1 LQPTP
6 EKPDRPDYDHALKR
20 VFAANPEGILSVFA
34 PGATWLDDLRT
45 ELPGANRQADLV
57 WKVEQP
63 KGGPGIVHF
72 ELQST
77 NDDEMDE
84 RVVDYAW
91 RIRQRFHLPVL
102 SIVIYLRPD
111 GEMPDP
117 VYHWEWDEES
127 RFRYAFDV
135 IRLWEWQP
143 EQVLATPYP
152 NLWPLAGFMASVT
165 VDKTAE
171 IVDQIEAA
179 QIPQEQREELTGDL
193 ALFAGMRLP
202 WEAIYEAI
210 RRRPVLKDLWE
221 QSSLGKAL
229 EVIAEERGEARG
241 EARGLEIGKAQGVA
255 LGTAQTSRDAI
266 RIVLTSRFGVLAD
279 DLDDAIEHADV
290 TVCGAVLARVGT
302 DTLDQIRALLNLG
315 PTASA

>member
-1 LQPTP
+1 VRQTP

-20 VFAANPEGILSVFA
+20 IFASDPEGILLVFA
-34 PGATWLDDLRT
+34 PGATWLDDLQT
-45 ELPGANRQADLV
+45 ELPGVNRQADLV

-63 KGGPGIVHF
+63 KGGPGAVHF

-77 NDDEMDE
+77 GDEEMDE

-91 RIRQRFHLPVL
+91 RIRQRYHLPVR

-111 GEMPDP
+111 GKIPDP
-117 VYHWEWDEES
+117 VYHWEWDGEP
-127 RFRYAFDV
+127 RFRYAFEV

-143 EQVLATPYP
+143 EQVLELPYP
-152 NLWPLAGFMASVT
+152 NLWPLAGFMANVN

-179 QIPQEQREELTGDL
+179 PIPEAQRTELVGDL

-202 WEAIYEAI
+202 WDAIYEAI

-229 EVIAEERGEARG
+229 EVIAEERAR
-241 EARGLEIGKAQGVA
+241 LDT
-255 LGTAQTSRDAI
+255 LHDAI
-266 RIVLTSRFGVLAD
+266 RVVLNTRFGMLPD
-279 DLDDAIEHADV
+279 DLVGAIDNADE
-290 TVCGAVLARVGT
+290 AASRIILARIGA
-302 DTLDQIRALLNLG
+302 DTLEQIRALLNLE

>member
-1 LQPTP
+1 MPPTP
-6 EKPDRPDYDHALKR
+6 QQPDRPDYDHALKR

-34 PGATWLDDLRT
+34 PGSTWLDDLQT
-45 ELPGANRQADLV
+45 DLPGVNRQADLV

-77 NDDEMDE
+77 SDDEMDE

-91 RIRQRFHLPVL
+91 RIRLRYHLPVR

-111 GEMPDP
+111 GKIPDP
-117 VYHWEWDEES
+117 VYHWEWDGES
-127 RFRYAFDV
+127 RFSYAFDV

-143 EQVLATPYP
+143 EQVLDLPYP
-152 NLWPLAGFMASVT
+152 NLWPLAGFMANVT

-171 IVDQIEAA
+171 IVDQIAA
-179 QIPQEQREELTGDL
+179 APIPDPQRTELVGDL

-202 WEAIYEAI
+202 WDAIYEAI
-210 RRRPVLKDLWE
+210 RRRPMLKDLWE

-229 EVIAEERGEARG
+229 EVIAEERGT
-241 EARGLEIGKAQGVA
+241 LKANRN
-255 LGTAQTSRDAI
+255 SI
-266 RIVLTSRFGVLAD
+266 RVVLTSRFGELPD
-279 DLDDAIEHADV
+279 DLLSAIQIADE
-290 TVCGAVLARVGT
+290 TTCEIVLARVGT
-302 DTLDQIRALLNLG
+302 DTLEQIRALLNLG
-315 PTASA
+315 PIAS